1 MLSMKLCCA
10 KMVHRL
16 GFRVSFQAVLDAREV
31 LLELIYHT
39 VCNKSAKVTARVD
52 GGCRI
57 QSIKSWQPKNVSLVL
72 EIIHCSF
79 KYSL

>member
-1 MLSMKLCCA
+1 VLSMKLCCA

-52 GGCRI
+52 GGLSHTI
-57 QSIKSWQPKNVSLVL
+57 DKVL
-72 EIIHCSF
+72 AAKKGIF
-79 KYSL
+79 GTRNYSL